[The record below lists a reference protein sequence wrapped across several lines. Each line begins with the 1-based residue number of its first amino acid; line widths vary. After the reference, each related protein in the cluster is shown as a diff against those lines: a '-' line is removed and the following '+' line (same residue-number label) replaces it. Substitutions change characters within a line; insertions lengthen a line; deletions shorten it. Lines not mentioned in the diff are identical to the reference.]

1 MALPCLVS
9 SEVVLAAVQENSQI
23 LNSVDEAGGSGGI
36 GGGGGL
42 LERTHL
48 SHVLSTCRAFGV
60 TGTSSSLL
68 FSGMVLPWHMQLG
81 SM

>member
-36 GGGGGL
+36 GGGGL

>member
-36 GGGGGL
+36 GGGDCLSAPTSAMCFRLAGL
-42 LERTHL
+42 
-48 SHVLSTCRAFGV
+48 SA
-60 TGTSSSLL
+60 
-68 FSGMVLPWHMQLG
+68 
-81 SM
+81 